1 MGQMKKLYELTDE
14 QDKPFLYFMQRTKDL
29 TKACEDV
36 LDRIRTAEYLI
47 GDFLEEGWTTDL
59 FAARSILVDAIN
71 LLEGP
76 HGNAQGAG
84 GEVRRSD
91 EDRDDSRP
99 GADARVPAPQD

>member
-1 MGQMKKLYELTDE
+1 MGQMKKLWEMTSE

-47 GDFLEEGWTTDL
+47 GDFLEEGYTTDL
-59 FAARSILVDAIN
+59 FAARSILIDAIN

-76 HGNAQGAG
+76 NGNAQGNSG
-84 GEVRRSD
+84 QDRRPH
-91 EDRDDSRP
+91 EDGDDSRP
-99 GADARVPAPQD
+99 GADARVPAPQG